1 MDYSKVKLCLF
12 CVTAPE
18 LRCVLIGKSQRDKTT
33 LTNFITRGNNAS
45 HLVMPKCTVAYGEWR
60 RKVLT
65 VVETSDVFS
74 LPRDK
79 IRHEMRKCVALCPPG
94 PNVLLLLATSSGFN
108 EEDRQ
113 KLKFILSF
121 FGEDAFKYSMV
132 IEARNEEVPSSSIT
146 ETIQDCTYRHHRID
160 FNKKTLSEDDYQVLL
175 EKMED
180 IVILNKGG
188 HLNCTECC
196 DPTPVS
202 ADSDPPVNLV
212 LCGRFQAW
220 KTSATTAI
228 LGESKFD
235 DPLKSGKI
243 QGQVGGRLVS
253 VVKLPAL
260 HGRPQE
266 SIQRESLQCVSQCD
280 PEGIHAFMLVL
291 PVGPIT
297 EEDEEELQT
306 IQNVFSSR
314 VNGFTMVLLTVRSDP
329 NSPDVVKF
337 LRENRHV
344 NQLCRSC
351 QGRYFVFDLQDK
363 QQVFELLQ
371 GVEKIRAGA
380 PKGFTKDMM
389 AKHRSRKPESNLSYT
404 EPLKAVP
411 NKECLRIV
419 MIGKTGCGKS
429 ATGNTILNKPCFKST
444 PCLESV
450 TKLCQKVTG
459 DVDGQ
464 PVTVVDTPGLYDTSL
479 SNDQVKKE
487 LVNCITLL
495 APGPHVF
502 LLVIKIGRFTE
513 EERNTVDLIM
523 EFFGRKSKDFTI
535 VLFTGGD
542 SLNHDQTIET
552 FIQNDKAGHLKQ
564 LIADCSGR
572 YLVFNNV
579 DKNRGQV
586 RELVSMVKSM
596 IKANG
601 NTCYTSEIFQEAEA
615 AIQKEANRIL
625 MENMDKIWREE
636 EEVRR
641 KHKNEIQAK
650 KSELEKQISLIE
662 QERHEKTKLFQQK
675 EEYIEWEQ
683 EKIKREEEETKAK
696 ETEAKRDEE
705 IQRTNWR
712 QILEDMDNN
721 FKRNA
726 ADKELKR
733 NVEAVR
739 QDKEIW
745 EQERQEWWEKR
756 YHEDHQRLLAE
767 KAKLKNLI
775 KEHEQEIQLYIN
787 KRKEAQVRRDEEQKV
802 LCKLQD
808 ELEDTVVAIRSKHEE
823 EARKQAEKINEFQQK
838 YIKDFA
844 ALTERHD
851 EEVQNWKEKQQQQNE
866 FLIRRLSKYCRKDF
880 ENLKKRHEEEMDELT
895 RTFDPM
901 YDGDLIVAIS
911 ELEITHEKEI
921 KDWIQVQME
930 KQRNKNCVIL

>member
-1 MDYSKVKLCLF
+1 M
-12 CVTAPE
+12 
-18 LRCVLIGKSQRDKTT
+18 
-33 LTNFITRGNNAS
+33 
-45 HLVMPKCTVAYGEWR
+45 
-60 RKVLT
+60 LT

-132 IEARNEEVPSSSIT
+132 IEAQNEEVPSSSVT
-146 ETIQDCTYRHHRID
+146 ETIQDCAYRHHRID
-160 FNKKTLSEDDYQVLL
+160 FNQKALSEDDYRVLL
-175 EKMED
+175 EKLED
-180 IVILNKGG
+180 VVILNKGG
-188 HLNCTECC
+188 HLNCTEECN
-196 DPTPVS
+196 PMPMS
-202 ADSDPPVNLV
+202 AASDPPLNLV

-220 KTSATTAI
+220 KTSVTTAI
-228 LGESKFD
+228 LGGSKFDPTD
-235 DPLKSGKI
+235 DPLKSSKI
-243 QGQVGGRLVS
+243 QTQVGGRLVS

-260 HGRPQE
+260 HGRPEE

-280 PEGIHAFMLVL
+280 PEGISAFMLVL

-314 VNGFTMVLLTVRSDP
+314 VNDFTMVLLTVRSDP
-329 NSPDVVKF
+329 NSPDVMKF

-351 QGRYFVFDLQDK
+351 QGRYFVFDFQDK

-389 AKHRSRKPESNLSYT
+389 AKHRSHKPESNLSSMK
-404 EPLKAVP
+404 PLKAVH
-411 NKECLRIV
+411 NKECLRMV

-444 PCLESV
+444 ACLESV
-450 TKLCQKVTG
+450 TKLCQKETG

-464 PVTVVDTPGLYDTSL
+464 PVAVVDTPGLYDTSL

-487 LVNCITLL
+487 LLNCITSL

-523 EFFGRKSKDFTI
+523 EFFGSKSKDFII

-542 SLNHDQTIET
+542 NLNNHDQTIET
-552 FIQNDKAGHLKQ
+552 FLQDDKAGYLNQ

-572 YLVFNNV
+572 YLVFNNM
-579 DKNRGQV
+579 DKDRGQV
-586 RELVSMVKSM
+586 RDLVSTVQSM

-601 NTCYTSEIFQEAEA
+601 NTYYTTEIFQEAEA
-615 AIQKEANRIL
+615 AIRKEVNRIL
-625 MENMDKIWREE
+625 MENKDEIRRKEE
-636 EEVRR
+636 EAGR

-650 KSELEKQISLIE
+650 KCELEKQISLIE
-662 QERHEKTKLFQQK
+662 QEQQEKTKLFQQK
-675 EEYIEWEQ
+675 EEYIEWKQ
-683 EKIKREEEETKAK
+683 EKIKREEEETKAE

-712 QILEDMDNN
+712 QILEDMNNN
-721 FKRNA
+721 FKHNA
-726 ADKELKR
+726 ADKELER
-733 NVEAVR
+733 NIEAVK
-739 QDKEIW
+739 QDKETW

-756 YHEDHQRLLAE
+756 YHEDHLRMLAE

-775 KEHEQEIQLYIN
+775 KEHEQEIEQYIN
-787 KRKEAQVRRDEEQKV
+787 KRKEAQVRRDEEEKA
-802 LCKLQD
+802 LYHLQD
-808 ELEDTVVAIRSKHEE
+808 ELEDTVTAIRSKHEE
-823 EARKQAEKINEFQQK
+823 EARKQAERINEFQQK

-844 ALTERHD
+844 VLTERHD
-851 EEVQNWKEKQQQQNE
+851 EEVQILRQRQQKQNE
-866 FLIRRLSKYCRKDF
+866 FLIKKLNKYKDYRKDF
-880 ENLKKRHEEEMDELT
+880 EKMKKRQEEEMDELT
-895 RTFDPM
+895 STFDPM
-901 YDGDLIVAIS
+901 HDEDLITAIS
-911 ELEITHEKEI
+911 ELQITHEKETN
-921 KDWIQVQME
+921 DWIQVHIE
-930 KQRNKNCVIL
+930 KQRDKNCVIL

>member
-1 MDYSKVKLCLF
+1 M
-12 CVTAPE
+12 
-18 LRCVLIGKSQRDKTT
+18 
-33 LTNFITRGNNAS
+33 
-45 HLVMPKCTVAYGEWR
+45 
-60 RKVLT
+60 LT
-65 VVETSDVFS
+65 VVETSDVFR

-132 IEARNEEVPSSSIT
+132 IEAQNEEVPSSSVT
-146 ETIQDCTYRHHRID
+146 ETIQDCTYRHYRID

-188 HLNCTECC
+188 HLNCTEGC
-196 DPTPVS
+196 DPTPMS
-202 ADSDPPVNLV
+202 AASDPPVNLV

-220 KTSATTAI
+220 KTSATAAI
-228 LGESKFD
+228 LAGSKFD
-235 DPLKSGKI
+235 PTDDPISGKI

-280 PEGIHAFMLVL
+280 PEGIHAFMMVL

-389 AKHRSRKPESNLSYT
+389 AKHWSHKPENNLSCM
-404 EPLKAVP
+404 ESLKAVH
-411 NKECLRIV
+411 NEECIRMV

-429 ATGNTILNKPCFKST
+429 ATGNTILNKTCFKST
-444 PCLESV
+444 ACLQSV
-450 TKLCQKVTG
+450 TKCCQKVTG

-487 LVNCITLL
+487 LLNCITLL
-495 APGPHVF
+495 VPGPHVF

-523 EFFGRKSKDFTI
+523 EFFGSKSKDFII

-542 SLNHDQTIET
+542 ILNSHDQTIET
-552 FIQNDKAGHLKQ
+552 FLQDDKAGYLNQ

-572 YLVFNNV
+572 YLVFNNM

-586 RELVSMVKSM
+586 RELVSTVKSM

-601 NTCYTSEIFQEAEA
+601 NTCYTTEIFQEAEA
-615 AIQKEANRIL
+615 AIQKEVNRIL
-625 MENMDKIWREE
+625 MENKDKIWREE
-636 EEVRR
+636 EEVGR
-641 KHKNEIQAK
+641 KHKNEIKAK
-650 KSELEKQISLIE
+650 KCELEKQISLIE
-662 QERHEKTKLFQQK
+662 EEQREKTKLFQQK

-712 QILEDMDNN
+712 QILEDMDNH
-721 FKRNA
+721 FKHNA

-733 NVEAVR
+733 NIEVVR

-756 YHEDHQRLLAE
+756 YHEDHQRLLGE
-767 KAKLKNLI
+767 KTKLKNLI
-775 KEHEQEIQLYIN
+775 KEHEQEIELYIN
-787 KRKEAQVRRDEEQKV
+787 KRKEAQVQRDEEEKV

-808 ELEDTVVAIRSKHEE
+808 ELEDTVVAIRRKHEE

-844 ALTERHD
+844 ALAERHD
-851 EEVQNWKEKQQQQNE
+851 EEVQTLRERQQKQNE
-866 FLIRRLSKYCRKDF
+866 FLIRQLSKHKEHRKDF
-880 ENLKKRHEEEMDELT
+880 EKMKKRQEEEMDELT
-895 RTFDPM
+895 STFDPM
-901 YDGDLIVAIS
+901 YDEDLIVAMS
-911 ELEITHEKEI
+911 ELGITHEKEI
-921 KDWIQVQME
+921 KDWIQVHIE